1 MLYIS
6 VFAAPSVLQVV
17 YLYGQVKVNR
27 TGFPAFPAGDPGTSG
42 GGGGD
47 VCV

>member
-27 TGFPAFPAGDPGTSG
+27 TGFPAFPAGDPGTTG